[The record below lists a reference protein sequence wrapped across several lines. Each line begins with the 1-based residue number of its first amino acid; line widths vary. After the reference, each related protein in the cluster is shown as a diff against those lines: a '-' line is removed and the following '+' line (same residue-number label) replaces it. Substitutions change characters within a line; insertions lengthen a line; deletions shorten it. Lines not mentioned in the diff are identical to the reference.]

1 MDDAIVL
8 ARMVRA
14 LVENTPE
21 DTYKAVPADVL
32 ALLNEAYGYA
42 QKVLEASDES

>member
-8 ARMVRA
+8 ARLVRA

-32 ALLNEAYGYA
+32 AVLNEAYSYA
-42 QKVLEASDES
+42 AKVLEAANAS